1 MTLEQKAQELDSQ
14 STQPL
19 PMGKW
24 LPWIEAAINCWDNP
38 HEPASG
44 KNWVFLS
51 PRYRAA
57 ATLRGAAV
65 ERMIDP
71 NQGARPYKIA
81 PTSFHPAHRA
91 LHGVGLSIACK
102 RPVLVVLGQAALANG
117 SFHEALNIL
126 SLHNSAV
133 CFLLLEERLT
143 EQAPIGT
150 QFGGNLEALCKV
162 YNLEYISV
170 DSSLDPEEALSSLK
184 ETHNSSKIIHLSL

>member
-24 LPWIEAAINCWDNP
+24 LPWIEAALNCWDNP
-38 HEPASG
+38 HEPTAG

-65 ERMIDP
+65 DRIADP
-71 NQGARPYKIA
+71 SQGARPYKIA

-91 LHGVGLSIACK
+91 LHGVGLSISSQS
-102 RPVLVVLGQAALANG
+102 PVLVVLGQAALANG

-126 SLHNSAV
+126 ALHKSVV
-133 CFLLLEERLT
+133 CFLLLEENLT
-143 EQAPIGT
+143 EEADVLAEESGAT
-150 QFGGNLEALCKV
+150 QTS
-162 YNLEYISV
+162 SV
-170 DSSLDPEEALSSLK
+170 
-184 ETHNSSKIIHLSL
+184 